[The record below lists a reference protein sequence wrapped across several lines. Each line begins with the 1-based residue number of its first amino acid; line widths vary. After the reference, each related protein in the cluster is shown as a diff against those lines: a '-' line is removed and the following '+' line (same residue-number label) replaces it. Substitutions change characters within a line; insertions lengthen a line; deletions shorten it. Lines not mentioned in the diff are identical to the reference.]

1 MAKSRPRT
9 GEARVTNQPFKID
22 RLPVM
27 VRESI
32 ELLYNH
38 VGKTWEQIEALSAEP
53 FDPHWAIFFQ
63 DDAPD
68 EDGKKRKDGKIIPRG
83 GFVDWQSLDLAVLE
97 LFPDMRIPHST
108 LQRWYDVRVRQVQ
121 ANVMHRAGQAREI
134 AIAFSKAVVKK
145 DDEAVINAAR
155 DTLMGILSEDGSSGG
170 RQNAAKG
177 LIRLADVMQKAKT
190 VRLNERKVNVAEQ
203 ALQIKLDEIKHRTEA
218 LLSAAGKGDGA
229 AVPMTRE
236 ELMGH
241 VRGIYGLT

>member
-1 MAKSRPRT
+1 MAKQRPRT
-9 GEARVTNQPFKID
+9 GDARQTNQPFKID
-22 RLPVM
+22 RLPIR

-53 FDPHWAIFFQ
+53 FDPHWAVFFV

-68 EDGKKRKDGKIIPRG
+68 DEGKKKKDGKIIPRG
-83 GFVDWQSLDLAVLE
+83 GFVDWDGMDTAILE
-97 LFPDMRIPHST
+97 LFPDLRIPHST

-121 ANVMHRAGQAREI
+121 ANVLHRAAQAREI
-134 AIAFSKAVVKK
+134 ATAFAKAVVKK

-155 DTLMGILSEDGSSGG
+155 DTLMGVLSEDGSVGG

-177 LIRLADVMQKAKT
+177 LIKLAEVMQKAKT

-203 ALQIKLDEIKHRTEA
+203 ILQIKLDEIKRRTQE
-218 LLSAAGKGDGA
+218 LLDKLGKGDGP

-236 ELMGH
+236 ELLGKL
-241 VRGIYGLT
+241 GELYGVA